1 MAQTIDA
8 PAISFAGSAAQQ
20 ALAREILLVMQS
32 QGRFFA
38 TGLPIRQ
45 PLAALADY
53 ATARK
58 LVAKDAAKAVEAA
71 VRANPIIFALEGEG
85 DDLTVVTTHDGL
97 APSVVAE
104 GMSHSFAHRLTEPV
118 AAPPP
123 EPKVR
128 AERPFIN
135 TNWYNEIIVPADA
148 EDEDEDEDLQEAEP
162 SIFAELAVAHQE
174 AAGEP
179 PLDNAVTPAEER
191 SEVAAELEEVVT
203 AAADASTPAGALEQ
217 ALASDPRFVSFGPE
231 YFLRDLLESYGR
243 NDTRRISD
251 YIKERGEPLS
261 DVDLLLDVYGKRR
274 TDTDFQRTC
283 FSLNAHLA
291 AEKDFEFVGTAE
303 RRLWS
308 VEGLPTIGSE
318 KRKAA
323 DIGTD
328 YRVLLEYPTPVE
340 EQFGEADEY
349 VEHILTYYEFEY
361 GVLPLDGDLARF
373 FPQAYVSGQRAAVV
387 TFEAPQHYLTFNV
400 EIRYPTS
407 NRGGFLSG
415 FSTFFHEN
423 LVPGALFTI
432 ERGDTAGTYRI
443 QYLQVSAQERRL
455 LQLDEKKGRFTF
467 KPVTFYCTAL
477 DQMLLSENRLPRLAQ
492 AKPLDARDRRVLTK
506 VVAAAFERGGENV
519 GEASA
524 PRYLAEFDDLL
535 VLTNIERPTP
545 SEALRAI
552 LTSGANGFAEEDGL
566 YYYSPSA

>member
-1 MAQTIDA
+1 MAQVVEA
-8 PAISFAGSAAQQ
+8 PTLAGSTAEQ

-32 QGRFFA
+32 QGRFFE

-45 PLAALADY
+45 PVAALAEY

-71 VRANPIIFALEGEG
+71 VRANPVVFALEDEG
-85 DDLTVVTTHDGL
+85 GALTVVTTRDGISPVL
-97 APSVVAE
+97 RAE
-104 GMSHSFAHRLTEPV
+104 GMSHSFLHRLTEPI
-118 AAPPP
+118 AAPPA
-123 EPKVR
+123 EPKAR
-128 AERPFIN
+128 PERPIIN
-135 TNWYNEIIVPADA
+135 TNWYNEIVIPADA
-148 EDEDEDEDLQEAEP
+148 EDEEDEEDEAAP
-162 SIFAELAVAHQE
+162 AIFAALAEAHQE
-174 AAGEP
+174 TVAEA
-179 PLDNAVTPAEER
+179 PLDSAVAPAEYEA
-191 SEVAAELEEVVT
+191 EVAAELEEVVE
-203 AAADASTPAGALEQ
+203 AAADASTPAGALET

-231 YFLRDLLESYGR
+231 YFLREMLQSYGR
-243 NDTRRISD
+243 NDTRRVSD

-261 DVDLLLDVYGKRR
+261 DVDVLLDLYGKRR
-274 TDTDFQRTC
+274 TDTDFPAAC
-283 FSLNAHLA
+283 FALNAHLA
-291 AEKDFEFVGTAE
+291 TEKDFEFVGTTE

-323 DIGTD
+323 DLGQD
-328 YRVLLEYPTPVE
+328 YRVLLDYPTPADE
-340 EQFGEADEY
+340 ESAEAEEY
-349 VEHILTYYEFEY
+349 VEHILTYYEYEY

-373 FPQAYVSGQRAAVV
+373 FPQAYVRGQRAAVV

-400 EIRYPTS
+400 EIRFPTG

-443 QYLQVSAQERRL
+443 QYLQVSAQERKL
-455 LQLDEKKGRFTF
+455 LQVDEKKAKFAF
-467 KPVTFYCTAL
+467 KPVTFYCATR
-477 DQMLLSENRLPRLAQ
+477 DQMLLSEHRLPRLAQ
-492 AKPLDARDRRVLTK
+492 MKPLDARDRRVLAK

-524 PRYLAEFDDLL
+524 PRYLAEFDDLFAL
-535 VLTNIERPTP
+535 ANIERPT
-545 SEALRAI
+545 STEALRAI

-566 YYYSPSA
+566 YYYSPAAS

>member
-1 MAQTIDA
+1 MAQTVEA
-8 PAISFAGSAAQQ
+8 PAISFAGNAAEQ

-45 PLAALADY
+45 PLSALVAY
-53 ATARK
+53 VTARK

-71 VRANPIIFALEGEG
+71 VRANPIIFALEGAG
-85 DDLTVVTTHDGL
+85 DDATVITTRDGI
-97 APSVVAE
+97 APGIVAA

-118 AAPPP
+118 AAPPA
-123 EPKVR
+123 EPKAR
-128 AERPFIN
+128 AERPLIN

-148 EDEDEDEDLQEAEP
+148 EDEEDDEPEAIP
-162 SIFAELAVAHQE
+162 SAFAELIAAHQE
-174 AAGEP
+174 SVAEP
-179 PLDNAVTPAEER
+179 PLDSAVAPAEAQAET
-191 SEVAAELEEVVT
+191 AAELEEVVT
-203 AAADASTPAGALEQ
+203 AAADPSTPAGALEQ
-217 ALASDPRFVSFGPE
+217 ALAGDPRFVAFGPE
-231 YFLRDLLESYGR
+231 YFLRDMLESYGR

-274 TDTDFQRTC
+274 TDPDFQAVC

-291 AEKDFEFVGTAE
+291 TEKDFEFVGTGE

-323 DIGTD
+323 DIGQD
-328 YRVLLEYPTPVE
+328 YRVLLEYATPAE
-340 EQFGEADEY
+340 EHFGEAEEY
-349 VEHILTYYEFEY
+349 VEHILTYYEYEY
-361 GVLPLDGDLARF
+361 GVLPLDGDLASF

-400 EIRYPTS
+400 EIRFPTS

-432 ERGDTAGTYRI
+432 EHGDSAGTYRI

-455 LQLDEKKGRFTF
+455 LQVDEKKSRFTF

-477 DQMLLSENRLPRLAQ
+477 DQMLLSENRFPRLAQ
-492 AKPLDARDRRVLTK
+492 TKPLDARDRRVLAK

-519 GEASA
+519 GDASA

-545 SEALRAI
+545 MEALRAV
-552 LTSGANGFAEEDGL
+552 LTSGANGFSEEDGL